1 VKNTL
6 FFNAGLFISLL
17 LSGAAQADEYVIQIK
32 DNQFSPATL
41 TIPADQKVRVI
52 VRNLDP
58 TPAEFESF
66 DLRREKVISG
76 GSEAV
81 LFIGPLKSGNY
92 TFFDE
97 FHADTAKGTIIV
109 K

>member
-1 VKNTL
+1 MKNTL

-17 LSGAAQADEYVIQIK
+17 LPGAAQADEYVLQIK

-81 LFIGPLKSGNY
+81 VFIGPLKPGNY